1 MIDKGGYEMKKVFL
15 IAVAVM
21 AIVMPYYTSTP
32 QLSAQATNPN
42 SGRVLVFIPKTTNS
56 QFWVAIWDGAKK
68 AAKELGYKNVLFQG
82 VASGS
87 DVVGQLNL
95 LNDVVTSKPAGILL
109 AAIDSKS
116 LKDPVE
122 KAIAF
127 GVPVVTVNSGVGSD
141 KVKIHVATDNYSA
154 AASAAEALAE
164 LMGKQGLVADIGIDA
179 GSQTGRERENGF
191 RETMTKQYP
200 GIKVLPVQ
208 YAQGDVSKA
217 MNTISDLL
225 TGNPAISGIYCA
237 QDAAGTGVAQLM
249 KQRGVAAK
257 AKIKVIAFD
266 ASPDEFLLFLD
277 GFIDGMIVQDPF
289 SQGYMGVY
297 AIDAVING
305 KPIEK
310 NFIATPT
317 KLITLQNMTDPDIY
331 DLLANNTVI
340 KQVMDSKG
348 IKRK

>member
-1 MIDKGGYEMKKVFL
+1 MRKVL
-15 IAVAVM
+15 LVAVAVM
-21 AIVMPYYTSTP
+21 AIISPSFTKAP
-32 QLSAQATNPN
+32 LLSAQANNQN
-42 SGRVLVFIPKTTNS
+42 SSRVLVFIPKTTNS

-95 LNDVVTSKPAGILL
+95 LNDVATSKPAGILL

-122 KAIAF
+122 KAIAS

-141 KVKIHVATDNYSA
+141 KVKTHVATDNYSA
-154 AASAAEALAE
+154 AASAADALAE
-164 LMGKQGLVADIGIDA
+164 LMGKQGIVADIGIDA

-191 RETMTKQYP
+191 RDTMTKKYP
-200 GIKVLPVQ
+200 KIKVLPVQ
-208 YAQGDVSKA
+208 YAQGDVSRA
-217 MNTISDLL
+217 MNTMSDLL
-225 TGNPAISGIYCA
+225 TGNPGITGIYCA
-237 QDAAGTGVAQLM
+237 QDVAGTGVAQLL
-249 KQRGVAAK
+249 KQRGSAVK
-257 AKIKVIAFD
+257 DKIKVISFD

-289 SQGYMGVY
+289 TQGYMGVY

-310 NFIATPT
+310 SFIATPT
-317 KLITLQNMTDPDIY
+317 RLITLQNMEESDIY

-340 KQVMDSKG
+340 KKVMDSKG